1 MTKKIDQFLG
11 HWIIGERILLW
22 FNVSPSSLTIG
33 IVLVDKLAESRLCG
47 FALAFDRH
55 AKSLAFNFNA
65 YSSNCISEVSC
76 LFVVLVVV
84 VQVRDQFIQAMRN
97 SDP

>member
-1 MTKKIDQFLG
+1 MTKKIDQFLR
-11 HWIIGERILLW
+11 HWIIGGRIILW
-22 FNVSPSSLTIG
+22 FNIGPSSFPKRYSF
-33 IVLVDKLAESRLCG
+33 VDELAESRLCG
-47 FALAFDRH
+47 FALAFDRL

-76 LFVVLVVV
+76 SLLFVV
-84 VQVRDQFIQAMRN
+84 QNCDQFIQAMRN